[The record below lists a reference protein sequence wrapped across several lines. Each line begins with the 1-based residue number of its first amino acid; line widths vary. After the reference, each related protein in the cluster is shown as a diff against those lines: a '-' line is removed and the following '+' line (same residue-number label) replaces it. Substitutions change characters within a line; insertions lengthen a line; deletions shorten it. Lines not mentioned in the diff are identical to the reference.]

1 MTTAR
6 TSLARRVTAPAVA
19 LLAGTGI
26 VLAPGMAQASAP
38 TAMAQASAPT
48 AMAQASA
55 PAPTAAEQQSYP
67 PAPTPAAQTAVNTAM
82 DQRGKPYEY
91 GAAGPDSYDCSG
103 LTQYAWAAA
112 GVQLP
117 HSSRQQ
123 SEIGTPIARADLQ
136 PGDLVFFYSPVSHV
150 GIYIGNNQVV
160 HAPTEGDVVKVSD
173 IDAIGS
179 YNSARRVG

>member
-1 MTTAR
+1 MTT
-6 TSLARRVTAPAVA
+6 TSLVRRPLRLGRKSLVAAVA
-19 LLAGTGI
+19 GAGVALTP
-26 VLAPGMAQASAP
+26 LP
-38 TAMAQASAPT
+38 AM
-48 AMAQASA
+48 ASA
-55 PAPTAAEQQSYP
+55 PAPTAQQSASYP
-67 PAPTPAAQTAVNTAM
+67 AAPTAAAQKAVDTAM

-112 GVQLP
+112 GVSLP
-117 HSSRQQ
+117 HSSSQQ
-123 SEIGTPIARADLQ
+123 SRMGTPVARDQLQ

-160 HAPTEGDVVKVSD
+160 HAPEQGDVVKVSD
-173 IDAIGS
+173 IDAIGN